1 MNRNKELAKNTAII
15 TIGKMS
21 TQFLNF
27 FLLPL
32 YTTIL
37 STEEYGLVDL
47 FVTYT
52 SLLMPIVLFQVD
64 QAVFRFLIDE
74 RQNEQGQRRVLSTSI
89 GFAALQS
96 LVVIVLFCLVQ
107 PFISI
112 QHKWFLLLNIL
123 ASVTSNMMSQV
134 ARGMGDNVTFAL
146 GSFASA
152 TTQIILNIVLLVV
165 IKMGVT
171 GMLVATV
178 LGHLGCTFVV
188 LIRDKVYKY
197 VSSKEFDRNTLVN
210 ILKYAFP
217 LIPNALC
224 WWVLNASDRTIVLFF
239 LGTAANGL
247 LSIGHKFSTVYIT
260 IYNIFNLS
268 WTESASLHMNDK
280 DRDVFFTDVINQMFQ
295 LFMCVGIGIIACM
308 PFAFSILVNEKFS
321 AAYGII
327 PVFMLASMLNVVV
340 GLYSVIY
347 VALKK
352 TKEIAKTSIYSGIIN
367 IVVHLVLVKFVGLY
381 AAAISS
387 TVAFAIMAVYRYID
401 LKKYIDVPLNKKK
414 TFLCV
419 LLMVIT
425 CAIYYSR
432 SVILQILDLLVV
444 AAVSVVLNKK
454 IINAIVKG
462 ILGKILHS

>member
-89 GFAALQS
+89 CFAALQS
-96 LVVIVLFCLVQ
+96 LVVIVLFCLLQ

-197 VSSKEFDRNTLVN
+197 VSFKEFDRNTLVN

-280 DRDVFFTDVINQMFQ
+280 YRDVYYR
-295 LFMCVGIGIIACM
+295 
-308 PFAFSILVNEKFS
+308 FAYHSVSLEDNIQWRGKAVYGRKKFSIIILDKDMRMIGETLFPEYSYNSNLFFVNKD
-321 AAYGII
+321 
-327 PVFMLASMLNVVV
+327 
-340 GLYSVIY
+340 GLYLCKTHSKRSDFDENVFCFQCFELI
-347 VALKK
+347 KK
-352 TKEIAKTSIYSGIIN
+352 N
-367 IVVHLVLVKFVGLY
+367 
-381 AAAISS
+381 
-387 TVAFAIMAVYRYID
+387 D
-401 LKKYIDVPLNKKK
+401 
-414 TFLCV
+414 
-419 LLMVIT
+419 
-425 CAIYYSR
+425 
-432 SVILQILDLLVV
+432 
-444 AAVSVVLNKK
+444 
-454 IINAIVKG
+454 
-462 ILGKILHS
+462 